1 MFKIIVLAAVLFI
14 LFRFAYS
21 VYSLIKNI
29 RIIRMDSRDQ
39 RQAGFFYDMPREKN
53 ISEKV
58 RIVEEKKESD
68 ERKF

>member
-29 RIIRMDSRDQ
+29 RIIRMDGRDH
-39 RQAGFFYDMPREKN
+39 RQAGFSYDKPREKN

-68 ERKF
+68 EGKF

>member
-1 MFKIIVLAAVLFI
+1 MFKIIVLVAVLFI